1 MTQERFET
9 IKADFVNQYRPL
21 LCEESMT
28 DIEAA
33 HDFHAFADVLR
44 KYMAYNTYRPFPD
57 VEWVRKWFAKDKETL
72 HEEHIYLDE
81 MVVICEDINQ
91 DKSPIDCLCV
101 MLYGS
106 CSGTAIFNRLCR
118 HYLMLQDTS
127 KLDIIASGRA
137 IIRVKLKGDAD
148 IFVLYRDKTS
158 IIKKRRYET
167 ANETKWV

>member
-57 VEWVRKWFAKDKETL
+57 VEWVRRWFAKDKETL

-81 MVVICEDINQ
+81 MVVESDDDFDTI
-91 DKSPIDCLCV
+91 LC
-101 MLYGS
+101 YGT
-106 CSGTAIFNRLCR
+106 CSGTAIYKRPVK
-118 HYLMLQDTS
+118 HYVMLQDTS
-127 KLDIIASGRA
+127 KLDLIVQGQAVVF
-137 IIRVKLKGDAD
+137 VKLKGDAD

>member
-57 VEWVRKWFAKDKETL
+57 VEWVRKWFAQDKETL

-81 MVVICEDINQ
+81 MVVESDEDSDTI
-91 DKSPIDCLCV
+91 LC
-101 MLYGS
+101 YGT
-106 CSGTAIFNRLCR
+106 CSGTAIYTRPVR
-118 HYLMLQDTS
+118 HYVMLQDTS
-127 KLDIIASGRA
+127 KLDLIVKGQAVVFA
-137 IIRVKLKGDAD
+137 KLKGDAD
-148 IFVLYRDKTS
+148 VFVLYRDKIS